1 MAGHSR
7 SGPSAAQSLGG
18 AEGVNMDCG
27 NSASHITFPARIRW
41 VGFS

>member
-18 AEGVNMDCG
+18 AEGMHIDCE
-27 NSASHITFPARIRW
+27 TFPAASLPSHISW
-41 VGFS
+41 MEFS